1 MDSIRALIL
10 ECRFTSV
17 NDEQFISGVNR
28 LVSQHGDSVYPAL
41 FGILTTLELPHATA
55 KDYWQLIVTHRR
67 ELMDTLGREVDL
79 VTTISDFLQNK
90 TKLLNN
96 SRLVDIS
103 IYENVVTDSIHDRL
117 TGLFNRPYFDETY
130 EQQVSLAQ
138 RYQTELAVLFLDIDD
153 FKEINDSFGHLAGDI
168 ALQRVAEIIRDEKR
182 DSDIAARY
190 GGEEF
195 VLLMPLTQSLNA
207 AILAERIRT
216 KIEATAIA
224 FKDESFSLTISGGL
238 ASYPLDA
245 TDPKELLGMA
255 DRALYLAKGAGKN
268 TISPFKQDR
277 RRYLRVPLEREVLI
291 KPMDFVNEPY
301 TTFTSKNIGMGGIL
315 VFGSIALPVGS
326 IQKMSVPINGGTP
339 LILIGRVVRIS
350 EIAPGSFEIGI
361 SFLLR
366 EMAKQ
371 ANSEIAMFLRQ
382 NGDEAAPPK
391 PELSYF

>member
-1 MDSIRALIL
+1 MDSIKALIL
-10 ECRFTSV
+10 ECRFTSL
-17 NDEQFISGVNR
+17 NDKQFISGVNR
-28 LVSQHGDSVYPAL
+28 LAAQHGDVVYPTL
-41 FGILTTLELPHATA
+41 FSILTTLELPQATA
-55 KDYWQLIVTHRR
+55 KDYWQLIVAHRR

-153 FKEINDSFGHLAGDI
+153 FKEINDSYGHLAGDI
-168 ALQRVAEIIRDEKR
+168 ALQRVAEIIQDEKR
-182 DSDIAARY
+182 DSDLAARY

-195 VLLMPLTQSLNA
+195 VLLMPHTQSLNA
-207 AILAERIRT
+207 AILAERIRK
-216 KIEATAIA
+216 KIEGTVI
-224 FKDESFSLTISGGL
+224 ESRRGNFSLTISGGL

-245 TDPKELLGMA
+245 TDPKELLAMA
-255 DRALYLAKGAGKN
+255 DSALYLAKGAGKN

-277 RRYLRVPLEREVLI
+277 RRYLRIQMEREILI
-291 KPMDFVNEPY
+291 EPMDFVNEPY
-301 TTFTSKNIGMGGIL
+301 TTFTSKDIGLGGIL
-315 VFGSIALPVGS
+315 ITGSVPLPVGS
-326 IQKMSVPINGGTP
+326 IQKMSVPINGGAP
-339 LILIGRVVRIS
+339 LILIGKVVRIS
-350 EIAPGSFEIGI
+350 EISPVCFEIGI

-382 NGDEAAPPK
+382 NSDETALPQ
-391 PELSYF
+391 PEPSYS